1 MDADLGL
8 LIAVIVLVLAFAI
21 VTPILAVIRKLQD
34 LREAQHRL
42 AELEERIHEQESH
55 VHDITDEDVK
65 KFGSRLE
72 FMTQLPSLKHKLFVM
87 QELIPKFFLLVL
99 ILQFLTLFLLAY
111 LMFQI
116 SKF

>member
-1 MDADLGL
+1 MNPDLGL
-8 LIAVIVLVLAFAI
+8 IIAVIVVVIAFVFI
-21 VTPILAVIRKLQD
+21 TPVLAVIRKLQD

-42 AELEERIHEQESH
+42 VELEELMHEKETHIHE
-55 VHDITDEDVK
+55 ITDEDVK

-99 ILQFLTLFLLAY
+99 TLQFLTLFFLAY
-111 LMFQI
+111 LFYRLA
-116 SKF
+116 